1 MRARGGGP
9 KTPPTLVNVHY
20 DWCHNVCTANLPD
33 GISGLLDHV
42 LLARDFFPVVVG
54 DEAGEGSA
62 AAFLHI
68 LPRQLDHV
76 RKEDISTLVVHLVET
91 GRVHHYHYSNNGY
104 VTLTQHGCNRSSLA
118 CLLRPRRLASE
129 ARTNSFRS
137 RVHMTFAFKCWDF
150 PSIADTPIANGHT
163 EL

>member
-1 MRARGGGP
+1 MCARGGGP
-9 KTPPTLVNVHY
+9 KKTPTLVNVHY

-42 LLARDFFPVVVG
+42 LLARDFLPVVVG

-118 CLLRPRRLASE
+118 CLLRPRRPRQASRHQ
-129 ARTNSFRS
+129 AS
-137 RVHMTFAFKCWDF
+137 RV
-150 PSIADTPIANGHT
+150 
-163 EL
+163 